1 MFVFVTTQSHRRS
14 KKGFSLHCKK
24 MKQKCTKT
32 KNARLHVVDSLI
44 ITEVVNWIKPKF
56 KERPWYSNVLFF
68 MHKVQQRR
76 YLRANWKCMMSML
89 IIRTSN
95 ANNIWVG
102 LLILIMLIE
111 IDYINWTL
119 SGKLETLNHVFV
131 SFFVRFILS
140 LVVEWERCV
149 HLVKVVTDL
158 SSDGIHTAL
167 IFREYTLAWNKFVLV

>member
-1 MFVFVTTQSHRRS
+1 
-14 KKGFSLHCKK
+14 
-24 MKQKCTKT
+24 
-32 KNARLHVVDSLI
+32 
-44 ITEVVNWIKPKF
+44 
-56 KERPWYSNVLFF
+56 
-68 MHKVQQRR
+68 
-76 YLRANWKCMMSML
+76 
-89 IIRTSN
+89 
-95 ANNIWVG
+95 
-102 LLILIMLIE
+102 MLIE

-167 IFREYTLAWNKFVLV
+167 IFREYTLA

>member
-56 KERPWYSNVLFF
+56 KQRPWYSNLDVLFF

-89 IIRTSN
+89 IIRISN

-119 SGKLETLNHVFV
+119 SGKLGTMNHVFV
-131 SFFVRFILS
+131 SFFLKIYFKLS
-140 LVVEWERCV
+140 RGVG
-149 HLVKVVTDL
+149 KVCSSCQGCDRSEFWWDSHSFDL
-158 SSDGIHTAL
+158 QGIHPSL
-167 IFREYTLAWNKFVLV
+167 K